1 MIRMRRIGFENAV
14 LQALVV
20 FLVSGAATFFLWLLV
35 WPFGARLWLAFLNGV
50 LVALFCAWGS
60 LLRGR
65 DLFWERQKVP
75 TLPWAHRR
83 RARRNSRSSPSNSIP
98 PEK

>member
-1 MIRMRRIGFENAV
+1 MIRVRRIGFENGV
-14 LQALVV
+14 LQALAI
-20 FLVSGAATFFLWLLV
+20 FLFSGVATFLLWFLV
-35 WPFGARLWLAFLNGV
+35 WPFGARLWLACLNGV

-65 DLFWERQKVP
+65 DLSWERQKVP

-83 RARRNSRSSPSNSIP
+83 QARRNARSSPGNSIP
-98 PEK
+98 SQK